1 MMPIMGYLVDLR
13 HVSVYGSVYAIADVA
28 FCMGY
33 AVGKNNHFQDNL
45 YLNAGQIKTSLEYT
59 NLYIFLGNDTFGE
72 RANFLF
78 LQRSLCWWCHCEG
91 NRLSLAHDDYRDS

>member
-33 AVGKNNHFQDNL
+33 AIGKNTGFQENL
-45 YLNAGQIKTSLEYT
+45 YFNVVQIKPPRNTE
-59 NLYIFLGNDTFGE
+59 IFTFSGNKMFGE
-72 RANFLF
+72 RADFLF
-78 LQRSLCWWCHCEG
+78 PQRSLCWWCYCKG
-91 NRLSLAHDDYRDS
+91 NWLSLAHDNYWDN